1 MTGALCPVP
10 EVLVCCAHLLR
21 PGHRLVT
28 FCYPKSLDALLVLR
42 GRRNMIISIIQI
54 CTKEF
59 SEMSDRIQM
68 LSSAYF
74 LAYQR
79 CCHCKFYLVQEML
92 HVVPIYA
99 LFYSLFSSPPPPPP
113 NVKSWSL
120 FYNIILSNHRRTGS
134 TESVF
139 TYCRAVGILRRK
151 LIIYFHMYELVSL
164 ITCTFKEK

>member
-1 MTGALCPVP
+1 MTGALCLVP
-10 EVLVCCAHLLR
+10 EVLVCCAHLR
-21 PGHRLVT
+21 GPGHRLVT

-68 LSSAYF
+68 PSSAF

-79 CCHCKFYLVQEML
+79 CCHCKFYLVQEKL

-99 LFYSLFSSPPPPPP
+99 LFYSLFSSPPPPN

-139 TYCRAVGILRRK
+139 TYCRAVGTLRRNW
-151 LIIYFHMYELVSL
+151 LYIFICMNSYLW
-164 ITCTFKEK
+164 